1 MPRGMS
7 LLDATCLR
15 NIPPPMNQVSTREL
29 SLPTLLEAA
38 AERAP
43 DGIAIAAPG
52 RDPLTYAHLRRFVLE
67 VGGALNDMGVGR
79 NDRVAMVIPQGP
91 EMAAAFV
98 AVAAS
103 ATCAPLNPAQRASE
117 FTAYLSDLRPKAL
130 IVQSGLDCPVI
141 TVARESNIPII
152 ELGPVREAAAGMF
165 TLSGANR
172 GGARERGIAQ
182 AGDIALL
189 LHTSGTTARPKMVPL
204 TQANISSSARSIA
217 ATLKLND
224 RDRCLN
230 VMPLYHIHGL
240 IGATLASLAGGGSI
254 VCPPGFEAT
263 AFFSWLKEFRP
274 SWYTAV
280 PTIHQAILAGAE
292 EHAEIIAQYPL
303 RFIRSCSAA
312 LPPRVQVVLERAFG
326 APVVEA
332 YGMTEAS
339 HQISSNP
346 LAPARR
352 KIGSVGMATGCEVAV
367 VGEAGLPLPPETLGE
382 IAVRGPNVTAGYED
396 NPPANA
402 AAFVNGWFR
411 TGDLGLLDA
420 DGCLFIRGRLKEIV
434 NRGGAKISPR
444 EVEDVL
450 LDHPD
455 VAQAVAFGGPHDS
468 LGEDLVAAVVLR
480 KPAAATEQAIRR
492 FAATR
497 LSDFRVPS
505 RILIVDEIPTGA
517 SGKFPRSRLADH
529 FGPLLRTPFVAPS
542 VPLEWEIGRIWATI
556 LGVPRVGVDD
566 NFFELGGTSLSAVR
580 MFAEIQR
587 ISGRSLPL
595 ATLFQA
601 PTVKQL
607 VEVLTQQ
614 GEPASWPTLVPIQPA
629 GSRPPFFFIHTGFGH
644 VLRYRPLAR
653 HLGRDQP
660 FYGLQQVGLDGVRP
674 VHTRIEDMA
683 AHYVHEIRAFQPGG
697 PYFVGGYS
705 LGGLIVYE
713 VARQFCEQGHRVAL
727 VVSVAPLFGNNP
739 THIRSEVAFLRR
751 RIQFHLDNLMEVGVG
766 GAPGYIAGRLARRF
780 SRPGGRPSPP
790 APSRPDLSALPSVIR
805 EVQELNRYAAL
816 NYFPQPYPGRLTLF
830 LARRL
835 NAVGR
840 VEYRVPSGLAA
851 SGIELHKVPGD
862 HTTIIDEPHVRVLA
876 RKIRACIDRAI
887 GSTGLTG

>member
-1 MPRGMS
+1 MG
-7 LLDATCLR
+7 LLDATYLL
-15 NIPPPMNQVSTREL
+15 NTPPTMNQVSTREL
-29 SLPTLLEAA
+29 SLPALLEAA

-67 VGGALNDMGVGR
+67 VGGALNGMGVGR

-91 EMAAAFV
+91 EMAVAFV
-98 AVAAS
+98 AVAAA

-141 TVARESNIPII
+141 MVARESNIPII
-152 ELGPVREAAAGMF
+152 ELGPAREAAAGMF

-204 TQANISSSARSIA
+204 TQANISSSARSTA

-254 VCPPGFEAT
+254 VCPPEFEAG
-263 AFFSWLKEFRP
+263 AFFSWLEEFRP

-303 RFIRSCSAA
+303 RFIRSCSGA
-312 LPPRVQVVLERAFG
+312 LPPRVQVALERAFG

-367 VGEAGLPLPPETLGE
+367 VDEAGFPLPPETLGE

-455 VAQAVAFGGPHDS
+455 IAQAVAFGSPHDA

-480 KPAAATEQAIRR
+480 KPAAATEHAIRR

-497 LSDFRVPS
+497 LADFRVPS

-517 SGKFPRSRLADH
+517 SGKFPRSRLADQ

-542 VPLEWEIGRIWATI
+542 VPLEREIGGIWAAV

-580 MFAEIQR
+580 MFAEIQH
-587 ISGRSLPL
+587 ISGRSLPV
-595 ATLFQA
+595 ATLFRA

-607 VEVLTQQ
+607 VEVLTQE
-614 GEPASWPTLVPIQPA
+614 GAPTSWPTLVPIQPA
-629 GSRPPFFFIHTGFGH
+629 GSRPPFFFIHAGFGH
-644 VLRYRPLAR
+644 VLRYRHLAR

-683 AHYVHEIRAFQPGG
+683 AHYVHEIRAFQPEG

-727 VVSVAPLFGNNP
+727 VASVAPLFGNNP
-739 THIRSEVAFLRR
+739 TRIRSEVAFLRR
-751 RIQFHLDNLMEVGVG
+751 RIQFHLDNLMEVGIG
-766 GAPGYIAGRLARRF
+766 GAPGYVADRLARRF
-780 SRPGGRPSPP
+780 SRLGGRPSPP

-805 EVQELNRYAAL
+805 EVHELNRHAAL

-835 NAVGR
+835 DAMGR

-851 SGIELHKVPGD
+851 GGIELHKVPGD
-862 HTTIIDEPHVRVLA
+862 HTTIIDEPCVRVLA

-887 GSTGLTG
+887 ESTGGAR